1 MSGLNGYFSTK
12 EEELDLDKLVDRITF
27 IPLFLTGYIFYLG
40 SIVLISII
48 FPLYP
53 AIVLLFVALLSTFYA
68 TTLRLL
74 KDLWQS
80 TNQFVTSEPP
90 KIHDLRNSL
99 FYEILRNFAFFGLI
113 TNRANCSKQSAAP
126 SIKHLH
132 LKKIYVSQNH

>member
-53 AIVLLFVALLSTFYA
+53 AIILALIAILSTFYA
-68 TTLRLL
+68 ITLRLL
-74 KDLWQS
+74 KDFRQS
-80 TNQFVTSEPP
+80 
-90 KIHDLRNSL
+90 
-99 FYEILRNFAFFGLI
+99 
-113 TNRANCSKQSAAP
+113 
-126 SIKHLH
+126 
-132 LKKIYVSQNH
+132 